1 MAITYNERDVARI
14 EAGGSIA
21 EAVGGIAVGVLAI
34 ISLAETTPSA
44 VLTSIATIVLGV
56 VLLAEGGTIAAEF
69 SRLVGFKVEPGP
81 EGSLGVGG
89 MTLELFAG
97 IGLVVLG
104 ILALIGV
111 ATEVLIACA
120 VIVAGAALV
129 LRSGPLLEMS
139 DLRNQ
144 AGEFPETHRKLVHV
158 SASGAVSVQVL
169 AGVAA
174 IVLGILA
181 LTNMRMYEL
190 MFGDI
195 GLLVMAGAVT
205 LGSGIVTGTMFR
217 MLMR

>member
-69 SRLVGFKVEPGP
+69 SRLIGIRVESGP
-81 EGSLGVGG
+81 EGSLEAGG
-89 MTLELFAG
+89 LTLELFAG
-97 IGLVVLG
+97 IALVVLG

-120 VIVAGAALV
+120 VIVAGAALI
-129 LRSGPLLEMS
+129 LQIGAAA
-139 DLRNQ
+139 RN
-144 AGEFPETHRKLVHV
+144 ERP
-158 SASGAVSVQVL
+158 
-169 AGVAA
+169 
-174 IVLGILA
+174 
-181 LTNMRMYEL
+181 
-190 MFGDI
+190 
-195 GLLVMAGAVT
+195 
-205 LGSGIVTGTMFR
+205 
-217 MLMR
+217 

>member
-34 ISLAETTPSA
+34 ISLAATVPSA
-44 VLTSIATIVLGV
+44 ILTSIATIVLGI
-56 VLLAEGGTIAAEF
+56 VLLAEGGTIVAEF
-69 SRLVGFKVEPGP
+69 SRLVGFKMEARP
-81 EGSLGVGG
+81 EGSLEVGG

-97 IGLVVLG
+97 VGLVVLG
-104 ILALIGV
+104 VLALIGI
-111 ATEVLIACA
+111 ATDVLIACA
-120 VIVAGAALV
+120 VITAGAALV
-129 LRSGPLLEMS
+129 LRSGSLLEMS

-144 AGEFPETHRKLVHV
+144 TGEFPETHRRLAHV
-158 SASGAVSVQVL
+158 SAAGAVSIQVL
-169 AGVAA
+169 AGFAA

-181 LTNMRMYEL
+181 LTNMRIDGL

-195 GLLVMAGAVT
+195 GLLIMAAAVT
-205 LGSGIVTGTMFR
+205 LGSGIVSGAMFR